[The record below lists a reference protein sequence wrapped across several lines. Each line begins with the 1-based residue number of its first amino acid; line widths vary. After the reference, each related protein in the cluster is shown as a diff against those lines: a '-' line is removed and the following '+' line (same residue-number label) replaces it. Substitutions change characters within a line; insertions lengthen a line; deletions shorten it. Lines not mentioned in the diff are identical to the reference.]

1 MNPYVPANDKLR
13 KGLPFFRFITGYFPR
28 TIREM
33 MKVSVVNNVRYNPDR
48 APADINWARSKST
61 DQLGSG
67 VRHLL
72 EREVDG
78 KIFEEVA
85 KDIAEKTGIERVY
98 VLAEA
103 AWRICAACELEIE
116 RVEKTEA
123 EAESRLPSAALDAYR
138 SATSALGGAA
148 LFMPSI
154 SELPNPEEK
163 WVSVYAVK
171 PDVYDAMGKCF
182 CGKVKAGPEHHWV
195 RDGIRHTL
203 SACSPF
209 NDGGTNGWRARQ

>member
-1 MNPYVPANDKLR
+1 MNPYIPANDKQR
-13 KGLPFFRFITGYFPR
+13 KSMPFFRFITGYFPR

-48 APADINWARSKST
+48 DPADINWNRAKSA

-85 KDIAEKTGIERVY
+85 KEVAEKTGIERVY

-103 AWRICAACELEIE
+103 AWRICAACEQEIE
-116 RVEKTEA
+116 RVETTEA
-123 EAESRLPSAALDAYR
+123 KAEAKVERSEAELDRLYVGDHVSEETRHLVRGCGSGYPCCAFSESYDSPYCCQQVCSGRGHPCLDPAVFAERKRR
-138 SATSALGGAA
+138 SDAG
-148 LFMPSI
+148 
-154 SELPNPEEK
+154 LPGR
-163 WVSVYAVK
+163 V
-171 PDVYDAMGKCF
+171 
-182 CGKVKAGPEHHWV
+182 
-195 RDGIRHTL
+195 
-203 SACSPF
+203 CS
-209 NDGGTNGWRARQ
+209 